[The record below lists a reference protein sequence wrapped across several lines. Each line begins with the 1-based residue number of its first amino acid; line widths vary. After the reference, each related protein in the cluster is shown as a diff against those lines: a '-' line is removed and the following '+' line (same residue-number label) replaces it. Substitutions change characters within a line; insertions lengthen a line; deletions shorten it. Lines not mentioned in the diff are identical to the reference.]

1 MAKVAAEAKSAAWTE
16 EARYQFLL
24 RIIGQFQRN
33 GQSIKWDEINIPG
46 RTQKSLQHQWAKI
59 KSQVA
64 ELEKAAGQP
73 SDSSTPTKAKEG
85 AGTKR
90 KADAIPTPEATPRKN
105 TSQQLAYYNVKVR

>member
-1 MAKVAAEAKSAAWTE
+1 MAKVAAEAKSSAWTE

-24 RIIGQFQRN
+24 RIIGQLQRN

-73 SDSSTPTKAKEG
+73 SDPSTPTKAK
-85 AGTKR
+85 AFPNNSPTTKEEF
-90 KADAIPTPEATPRKN
+90 DEDD
-105 TSQQLAYYNVKVR
+105 

>member
-1 MAKVAAEAKSAAWTE
+1 MAKVAAEAKSAWTE
-16 EARYQFLL
+16 ESKYQFLL

-73 SDSSTPTKAKEG
+73 SDSSTPTKAKGRSSKKHPMPVAE
-85 AGTKR
+85 R
-90 KADAIPTPEATPRKN
+90 ISEC
-105 TSQQLAYYNVKVR
+105 